1 MVSSSS
7 AFAPAVAASLR
18 IKGEPTTEHRTSRSN
33 TNGGATLLAA
43 VIFTGSPVRCGRS
56 CSSAARRY
64 RESLSDEP
72 SLMQP
77 DHNNGVK
84 PLFTI
89 AIPTFNR
96 SEWLGRCVA
105 SALAQTHDSFEVLVS
120 DNGSDDETPQVLAEI
135 SDPRLITIR
144 QPRNIGPIA
153 NWNACVENARG
164 EFIVMLSD
172 DDYLAP
178 HFLSRCGELV
188 ADRTKPVQVIVA
200 LGDVVDPDTGWMN
213 TARQS
218 RALRTGIRRGTD
230 VLSEFLLGAISPQ
243 MCTVAIRTTSLRS
256 AGGFPQGWHHA
267 GDLATWVPLL
277 LDGDVGFEN
286 EACGTHSAHA
296 NTQTAGMSLETRLEE
311 FDRLGRVLVDAAV
324 VIDDRATAVVIAR
337 LTRRYVARNLIG
349 HIGSERRHGASRR
362 VLASTAWRW
371 RHRLVDLS
379 TTDIRTTLRP
389 IALFLAPS
397 WVAGEASKIKR
408 GFTKRASARRH
419 AASLLP

>member
-1 MVSSSS
+1 MVSSSG

-178 HFLSRCGELV
+178 IFSADAASWWPIVRNQCKSLSPSAMLSIPTL
-188 ADRTKPVQVIVA
+188 D
-200 LGDVVDPDTGWMN
+200 DDT
-213 TARQS
+213 TRQS

-337 LTRRYVARNLIG
+337 LTRQYVARNLIG

-379 TTDIRTTLRP
+379 ATDIRTTLRP